1 MYFFLKMPKYT
12 HLYIYR
18 IILIAYFTSHK
29 SPTSKIDIW
38 SIFKNP
44 DKKSTQIEINEV
56 DFSSLKRDLELY
68 LQI

>member
-1 MYFFLKMPKYT
+1 MPKYN
-12 HLYIYR
+12 HPYIYR
-18 IILIAYFTSHK
+18 IILVPYFTSHK
-29 SPTSKIDIW
+29 LPTSKIDIW

-44 DKKSTQIEINEV
+44 DTKSTQIEINEI